1 VEDHNRFS
9 VPDLSANSATCTP
22 VPDCQFILAGTDGVP
37 RATYNPTRTDFAPRI
52 GIAWRPM
59 KTERWVVRAAYGVFY
74 DVGIF
79 NINVFP
85 RFNPPF
91 YDLAYYANSGSNT
104 IQNILSQPATAIVEP
119 NMIARNLRDAY
130 MQQWNV
136 DLQYEIKPYWMIDL
150 AYVGSKGTHLADV
163 RDLNQ
168 TNPAT
173 GLAPYPQFSSILYV
187 ESGAASSYNSMQF
200 RSERRVGQGLTFLAA
215 YTFSKSIDDVSAVF
229 GGSVGSGLPQNSYDP
244 QADRALSDFNAK
256 HRLVISTVYDLPFG
270 RQWIKQP
277 GWRKSLLGNWQAAGI
292 LTAQSG
298 SPFTVNL
305 PSSQSG
311 SAIAAFGN
319 PYRPDLISNPDLPGP
334 VMANPNPACHTTIS
348 KGGLAPDSVDE
359 PGSWFNTCAF
369 VQPPA
374 GQFGNAGRNILTGPA
389 FANVDFSVYK
399 NIMLRTESHRLQL
412 RAEVFNLFNHP
423 NFDLP
428 NHVFESPN
436 FGQVMSENAYGGKP
450 PRQIQI
456 GIKYIF

>member
-1 VEDHNRFS
+1 
-9 VPDLSANSATCTP
+9 
-22 VPDCQFILAGTDGVP
+22 
-37 RATYNPTRTDFAPRI
+37 
-52 GIAWRPM
+52 
-59 KTERWVVRAAYGVFY
+59 
-74 DVGIF
+74 
-79 NINVFP
+79 
-85 RFNPPF
+85 
-91 YDLAYYANSGSNT
+91 
-104 IQNILSQPATAIVEP
+104 
-119 NMIARNLRDAY
+119 
-130 MQQWNV
+130 
-136 DLQYEIKPYWMIDL
+136 
-150 AYVGSKGTHLADV
+150 
-163 RDLNQ
+163 
-168 TNPAT
+168 
-173 GLAPYPQFSSILYV
+173 
-187 ESGAASSYNSMQF
+187 
-200 RSERRVGQGLTFLAA
+200 
-215 YTFSKSIDDVSAVF
+215 
-229 GGSVGSGLPQNSYDP
+229 
-244 QADRALSDFNAK
+244 
-256 HRLVISTVYDLPFG
+256 VISTVYDLPFG